1 MTINTLFYNINER
14 KVEDFTKL
22 GISDMQRRIARTPVE
37 PYKTFMDD
45 PLRILRT
52 VRFSQRY
59 DLEMA
64 KDIEEAAKSQEV

>member
-1 MTINTLFYNINER
+1 
-14 KVEDFTKL
+14 
-22 GISDMQRRIARTPVE
+22 MQRRIARTPVE

-59 DLEMA
+59 DLEIA
-64 KDIEEAAKSQEV
+64 KDIEEAAKSEEV